1 MKKVLWSLFF
11 SALAYIFVLNLGNAF
26 YLTQVNRQFEKTIE
40 ELVSQ
45 IAEIQ
50 SQNAWDNLRE
60 KKRAKIVFFCYNFF
74 KDLEND

>member
-11 SALAYIFVLNLGNAF
+11 STLAYIFVLSLGHSY
-26 YLTQVNRQFEKTIE
+26 YLTKINQQLEITIQ

-50 SQNAWDNLRE
+50 SLQAWDSLH
-60 KKRAKIVFFCYNFF
+60 KQKGQK
-74 KDLEND
+74 

>member
-11 SALAYIFVLNLGNAF
+11 STLAYIFVLSLGHNF
-26 YLTQVNRQFEKTIE
+26 YLTQINRQLERTIQ

-50 SQNAWDNLRE
+50 SQNAWDSLRE
-60 KKRAKIVFFCYNFF
+60 KK
-74 KDLEND
+74 E

>member
-11 SALAYIFVLNLGNAF
+11 STLTYIFVLSLGNSF
-26 YLTQVNRQFEKTIE
+26 YLTQINRQLEKTIQ

-50 SQNAWDNLRE
+50 SQNAWDSLRE
-60 KKRAKIVFFCYNFF
+60 KK
-74 KDLEND
+74 E

>member
-11 SALAYIFVLNLGNAF
+11 STLTYVFVLSLGNNF
-26 YLTQVNRQFEKTIE
+26 YLTQINRQLERTIK

-50 SQNAWDNLRE
+50 SQNAWDSLHE
-60 KKRAKIVFFCYNFF
+60 KKEQK
-74 KDLEND
+74 

>member
-11 SALAYIFVLNLGNAF
+11 STLTYIFVLSLGNNF
-26 YLTQVNRQFEKTIE
+26 YLTQINRQLEKTIQ

-50 SQNAWDNLRE
+50 SQNAWDSLRE
-60 KKRAKIVFFCYNFF
+60 KK
-74 KDLEND
+74 E

>member
-11 SALAYIFVLNLGNAF
+11 STLTYVFVLSLGNNF
-26 YLTQVNRQFEKTIE
+26 YLTQINRQFEKTIQ

-50 SQNAWDNLRE
+50 SQNAWDSLHNQ
-60 KKRAKIVFFCYNFF
+60 KGQK
-74 KDLEND
+74 

>member
-11 SALAYIFVLNLGNAF
+11 STLTYIFVLNLGHSF
-26 YLTQVNRQFEKTIE
+26 YLIQINRQFEKTIQ

-50 SQNAWDNLRE
+50 SQNAWDSLRE
-60 KKRAKIVFFCYNFF
+60 KKEQK
-74 KDLEND
+74 

>member
-11 SALAYIFVLNLGNAF
+11 STLTYIFVLSLGNNF
-26 YLTQVNRQFEKTIE
+26 YLTQINRQFEKTIQ

-50 SQNAWDNLRE
+50 SLNARDSLRE
-60 KKRAKIVFFCYNFF
+60 KKEQK
-74 KDLEND
+74 

>member
-11 SALAYIFVLNLGNAF
+11 STLTYIFVLTLGHNF
-26 YLTQVNRQFEKTIE
+26 YLTQINRQLEKTIQ

-50 SQNAWDNLRE
+50 SINAWESLYQQ
-60 KKRAKIVFFCYNFF
+60 KGQK
-74 KDLEND
+74 